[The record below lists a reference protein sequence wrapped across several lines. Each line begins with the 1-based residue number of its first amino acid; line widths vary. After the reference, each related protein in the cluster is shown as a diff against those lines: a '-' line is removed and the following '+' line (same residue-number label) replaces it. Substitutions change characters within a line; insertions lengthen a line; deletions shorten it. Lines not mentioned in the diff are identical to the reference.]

1 MSAALFPLL
10 VGILPSFVW
19 ILFFVREDEARP
31 EPKLL
36 LFYTFLAGGAATF
49 FTLGPQIVVNN
60 ALQNIG
66 VPQYSFFSLFAL
78 AGLEE
83 IFKFL
88 AVYVVVAWRKEFD
101 EPLDAMIYM
110 IVASLGFAAVE
121 NVASAVQSG
130 SAILA
135 QGDAIQV
142 LSLRFIGA
150 TLLHGLSSALV
161 GYYWGMAIAKHIS
174 YNVMVVEGLGVATL
188 LHTIFNT
195 LILMYSPEAMVGT
208 LFLVVASF
216 FILNDF
222 EKLKIAEQE
231 VV

>member
-1 MSAALFPLL
+1 MAALFPILI
-10 VGILPSFVW
+10 GILPSFVW
-19 ILFFVREDEARP
+19 ILFFIREDEARP

-36 LFYTFLAGGAATF
+36 LFYTFLAGGVATF
-49 FTLGPQIVVNN
+49 FTLGPQIVVNGM
-60 ALQNIG
+60 LQNVGI
-66 VPQYSFFSLFAL
+66 PQYSFFSLFVL

-83 IFKFL
+83 LFKFL
-88 AVYVVVAWRKEFD
+88 AVYAVVAWRKEFD

-110 IVASLGFAAVE
+110 IVAALGFAAVE
-121 NVASAVQSG
+121 NIASIVQG
-130 SAILA
+130 GAAILA
-135 QGDAIQV
+135 SADAIQV

-161 GYYWGMAIAKHIS
+161 GYYWGMAMVKHIS
-174 YNVMVVEGLGVATL
+174 YNTMIVEGLGVATL
-188 LHTIFNT
+188 LHATFNT
-195 LILMYSPEAMVGT
+195 FILIFSPEAMVGT

-222 EKLKIAEQE
+222 EKLKTAEQAS